1 MPTNPKVIR
10 ARRAPGRP
18 RLEDVAKIDDKLVS
32 VALREFLAHGYGGAS
47 LSRIVRTAGMSKT
60 TLYSRYASKD
70 QLLRAIMAQQIAR
83 NEGAATLRIGTGKP
97 DLEHGLKAYANR
109 VLEVNLEG
117 EMMRINRLVY
127 SESSR
132 FPELGEGA
140 AERTRLGI
148 EQVAKFIRECAASD
162 GVACADPDSVA
173 EVFILMIRGWYV
185 NVMLLDRKI
194 APVERQRWVD
204 RAVRV
209 LLADRASW

>member
-1 MPTNPKVIR
+1 MPPAKSAV
-10 ARRAPGRP
+10 RRRRSAGRP
-18 RLEDVAKIDDKLVS
+18 RLEDVAAIDDRLVS
-32 VALREFLAHGYGGAS
+32 IALKEFLAHGYGGAS

-83 NEGAATLRIGTGKP
+83 NDGAATLRLGAGKA
-97 DLEHGLKAYANR
+97 DLEGGLKAYANR

-127 SESSR
+127 AESSR

-148 EQVAKFIRECAASD
+148 EQVARFIRECAEAD
-162 GVACADPDSVA
+162 GVPCADPDSVA
-173 EVFILMIRGWYV
+173 EAFILMIRGWYV
-185 NVMLLDRKI
+185 NVMLLDRK
-194 APVERQRWVD
+194 
-204 RAVRV
+204 
-209 LLADRASW
+209 